1 VAPGKAAFNPSTHGA
16 VFSPLKQT
24 VMRMGL
30 FSPDVRDDPVDAGS
44 GPLPSWRAPCPTPKA
59 GELFG
64 PGQPLDAT
72 KYFIILPDAVG
83 TGGSSKPSD
92 GLRMKFPAYNYDDM
106 VSAQYRLV
114 TEHLGVKHLRL
125 ATVLAIN
132 SQDDER
138 NPVELGILDREIK
151 RMKNGHVYLV
161 PTSEQTLGHG
171 TTANARFWKQ
181 ELGKVLKTA
190 PVVGPM

>member
-1 VAPGKAAFNPSTHGA
+1 LTLARGRCQAGAPHP
-16 VFSPLKQT
+16 P
-24 VMRMGL
+24 
-30 FSPDVRDDPVDAGS
+30 
-44 GPLPSWRAPCPTPKA
+44 PKA

-151 RMKNGHVYLV
+151 RVKNGPRL
-161 PTSEQTLGHG
+161 PRPDQRADLGTWDDGECAVLEAG
-171 TTANARFWKQ
+171 TGEGVEDGAGGGADVSGAR
-181 ELGKVLKTA
+181 LSLRA
-190 PVVGPM
+190 